1 MAVYNHYKRIYHA
14 SRKKGFV
21 LHALIILI
29 HYMGHNKAS
38 SFYSFLNSRSASESD
53 NLDMED
59 DNIDHVELDK
69 SNVLLLGPTGSGAY
83 FIACH
88 NFLESI

>member
-1 MAVYNHYKRIYHA
+1 MLWSFWYIIWVITKLNP
-14 SRKKGFV
+14 F
-21 LHALIILI
+21 AL
-29 HYMGHNKAS
+29 
-38 SFYSFLNSRSASESD
+38 FLNSRSASESD

-88 NFLESI
+88 NVLESI